1 MTHYVS
7 RGETSGVL
15 LGQIADY
22 AIIPVVAN
30 VHFGVPGGNGD
41 CLQIGICRVV
51 IDCTPITAPLANRQ
65 CRQARAICSVNSDG
79 DLEMYFPAKGIM
91 PCTERAI
98 FRSKWF
104 PVPEAYHLPADMLC
118 ELTPGVTPVIAPG
131 KYPITKVAGGY
142 IITF

>member
-1 MTHYVS
+1 MQHYCS

-15 LGQIADY
+15 LGSIADY
-22 AIIPVVAN
+22 AITSVVAN

-51 IDCTPITAPLANRQ
+51 IDCAPITAPVANRQ
-65 CRQARAICSVNSDG
+65 CRQARAIFSVNSDG

-98 FRSKWF
+98 FRNKWF
-104 PVPEAYHLPADMLC
+104 PVPHEFHLAADMLRK
-118 ELTPGVTPVIAPG
+118 LPGTNPVIAIG
-131 KYPITKVAGGY
+131 KYPITKVSGGY